1 MDYYGNNNDM
11 GENRDQDPFAPGYY
25 QPGPSNP
32 GSCGEPGF
40 TGFHDGPSGPEKPKK
55 PRKNRTAWKVVALC
69 LVCAVIGA
77 SIHPLYELA
86 SGGNNTTLY
95 VGDRQPTQLNLTAVD
110 TEKEMTTAEIYAAY
124 VGSTVGITVDIVST
138 NIFGQTVTGA
148 AAGSGF
154 VITEDGYILT
164 NYHVI
169 ADANSITVAFVDGT
183 TYPATYVGGEEAND
197 IAVIKINATGLT
209 PVVIGS
215 SDDML
220 VGEQVTAIGN
230 PLGEL
235 TFTETTGIISAL
247 NRSITMSDGSQLF
260 FETLI
265 IATGASAKYLG
276 LESESKFRG
285 MGVSACATCD
295 GFFYRDRTVA
305 VVGGGDSACEEALY
319 LSGLARKVYMIVR
332 KDYLRAS
339 EAMKSRVMSTANIEV
354 LFGCSTREILGDALG
369 VTGARLARE
378 NGEIFEIKIDGFFLA
393 IGRHPNTEW
402 LGGGL
407 ALTQDG
413 YIKSEGVKTE
423 VEGVFVAG
431 DVRNTDFRQAITAAA
446 DGCRAALEAE
456 KYIKNKF

>member
-1 MDYYGNNNDM
+1 MAAFINNDITAA
-11 GENRDQDPFAPGYY
+11 GLIVLAKGAAGQKITYTKIVLGDGYLEEG
-25 QPGPSNP
+25 QTPRSL
-32 GSCGEPGF
+32 
-40 TGFHDGPSGPEKPKK
+40 TGVVSPK
-55 PRKNRTAWKVVALC
+55 
-69 LVCAVIGA
+69 AVID
-77 SIHPLYELA
+77 ITKLKV
-86 SGGNNTTLY
+86 NT
-95 VGDRQPTQLNLTAVD
+95 
-110 TEKEMTTAEIYAAY
+110 
-124 VGSTVGITVDIVST
+124 
-138 NIFGQTVTGA
+138 
-148 AAGSGF
+148 
-154 VITEDGYILT
+154 DG
-164 NYHVI
+164 
-169 ADANSITVAFVDGT
+169 TVA
-183 TYPATYVGGEEAND
+183 VGGIFTND
-197 IAVIKINATGLT
+197 QT
-209 PVVIGS
+209 S
-215 SDDML
+215 
-220 VGEQVTAIGN
+220 
-230 PLGEL
+230 
-235 TFTETTGIISAL
+235 
-247 NRSITMSDGSQLF
+247 
-260 FETLI
+260 
-265 IATGASAKYLG
+265 
-276 LESESKFRG
+276 
-285 MGVSACATCD
+285 D

>member
-1 MDYYGNNNDM
+1 MERIKCLVIGGGPAGYTAAIYACRAALDPTLVEGPEPGGQLITTTKIENYPGFAEGIDAQQLMMDMRTQALNLGTTFISGSAQSCDF
-11 GENRDQDPFAPGYY
+11 ENR
-25 QPGPSNP
+25 S
-32 GSCGEPGF
+32 
-40 TGFHDGPSGPEKPKK
+40 
-55 PRKNRTAWKVVALC
+55 V
-69 LVCAVIGA
+69 
-77 SIHPLYELA
+77 
-86 SGGNNTTLY
+86 TLN
-95 VGDRQPTQLNLTAVD
+95 G
-110 TEKEMTTAEIYAAY
+110 
-124 VGSTVGITVDIVST
+124 
-138 NIFGQTVTGA
+138 
-148 AAGSGF
+148 
-154 VITEDGYILT
+154 
-164 NYHVI
+164 
-169 ADANSITVAFVDGT
+169 
-183 TYPATYVGGEEAND
+183 
-197 IAVIKINATGLT
+197 
-209 PVVIGS
+209 
-215 SDDML
+215 
-220 VGEQVTAIGN
+220 
-230 PLGEL
+230 
-235 TFTETTGIISAL
+235 
-247 NRSITMSDGSQLF
+247 GSQLF

-354 LFGCSTREILGDALG
+354 LFGCSTREVLGDALG
-369 VTGARLARE
+369 VTGVRLARE

>member
-1 MDYYGNNNDM
+1 MERIKCLVIGGGPAGYTAAIYAC
-11 GENRDQDPFAPGYY
+11 RAALDPTLVE
-25 QPGPSNP
+25 GP
-32 GSCGEPGF
+32 EPGGQLI
-40 TGFHDGPSGPEKPKK
+40 TTTKIENYPGFAEGIDAQQLMMDM
-55 PRKNRTAWKVVALC
+55 RAQA
-69 LVCAVIGA
+69 
-77 SIHPLYELA
+77 
-86 SGGNNTTLY
+86 
-95 VGDRQPTQLNLTAVD
+95 LNL
-110 TEKEMTTAEIYAAY
+110 
-124 VGSTVGITVDIVST
+124 
-138 NIFGQTVTGA
+138 
-148 AAGSGF
+148 
-154 VITEDGYILT
+154 
-164 NYHVI
+164 
-169 ADANSITVAFVDGT
+169 GT
-183 TYPATYVGGEEAND
+183 TF
-197 IAVIKINATGLT
+197 IS
-209 PVVIGS
+209 GS
-215 SDDML
+215 AQSCDF
-220 VGEQVTAIGN
+220 E
-230 PLGEL
+230 
-235 TFTETTGIISAL
+235 
-247 NRSITMSDGSQLF
+247 NRSITLSDGSQLF

-354 LFGCSTREILGDALG
+354 LFGCNTREILGDALG

>member
-1 MDYYGNNNDM
+1 MERIKCLVIGGGPAGYTAAIYAC
-11 GENRDQDPFAPGYY
+11 RAALDPTLVE
-25 QPGPSNP
+25 GP
-32 GSCGEPGF
+32 EPGGQLI
-40 TGFHDGPSGPEKPKK
+40 TTTKIENYPGFAEGIDAQQLMMDM
-55 PRKNRTAWKVVALC
+55 RTQA
-69 LVCAVIGA
+69 
-77 SIHPLYELA
+77 
-86 SGGNNTTLY
+86 
-95 VGDRQPTQLNLTAVD
+95 LNL
-110 TEKEMTTAEIYAAY
+110 
-124 VGSTVGITVDIVST
+124 
-138 NIFGQTVTGA
+138 
-148 AAGSGF
+148 
-154 VITEDGYILT
+154 
-164 NYHVI
+164 
-169 ADANSITVAFVDGT
+169 GT
-183 TYPATYVGGEEAND
+183 TF
-197 IAVIKINATGLT
+197 IS
-209 PVVIGS
+209 GS
-215 SDDML
+215 AQSCDF
-220 VGEQVTAIGN
+220 E
-230 PLGEL
+230 
-235 TFTETTGIISAL
+235 
-247 NRSITMSDGSQLF
+247 NRSITLSDDSQLF

-295 GFFYRDRTVA
+295 GFFYRDKTVA

-354 LFGCSTREILGDALG
+354 LFGCSTSEILGDALG

>member
-1 MDYYGNNNDM
+1 MMDM
-11 GENRDQDPFAPGYY
+11 RAQA
-25 QPGPSNP
+25 
-32 GSCGEPGF
+32 
-40 TGFHDGPSGPEKPKK
+40 
-55 PRKNRTAWKVVALC
+55 
-69 LVCAVIGA
+69 
-77 SIHPLYELA
+77 
-86 SGGNNTTLY
+86 
-95 VGDRQPTQLNLTAVD
+95 LNL
-110 TEKEMTTAEIYAAY
+110 
-124 VGSTVGITVDIVST
+124 
-138 NIFGQTVTGA
+138 
-148 AAGSGF
+148 
-154 VITEDGYILT
+154 
-164 NYHVI
+164 
-169 ADANSITVAFVDGT
+169 GT
-183 TYPATYVGGEEAND
+183 TF
-197 IAVIKINATGLT
+197 IS
-209 PVVIGS
+209 GS
-215 SDDML
+215 AQSCDF
-220 VGEQVTAIGN
+220 E
-230 PLGEL
+230 
-235 TFTETTGIISAL
+235 
-247 NRSITMSDGSQLF
+247 NRSITLSDGSQLF

-319 LSGLARKVYMIVR
+319 LSGLARKVYMRVR

-354 LFGCSTREILGDALG
+354 LFGCNTREILGDALG

>member
-1 MDYYGNNNDM
+1 MERIKCLVIGGGPAGYTAAIYAC
-11 GENRDQDPFAPGYY
+11 RAALDPTLVE
-25 QPGPSNP
+25 GP
-32 GSCGEPGF
+32 EPGGQLI
-40 TGFHDGPSGPEKPKK
+40 TTTKIENYPGFAEGIDAQQLMMDM
-55 PRKNRTAWKVVALC
+55 RTQA
-69 LVCAVIGA
+69 
-77 SIHPLYELA
+77 
-86 SGGNNTTLY
+86 
-95 VGDRQPTQLNLTAVD
+95 LNL
-110 TEKEMTTAEIYAAY
+110 
-124 VGSTVGITVDIVST
+124 
-138 NIFGQTVTGA
+138 
-148 AAGSGF
+148 
-154 VITEDGYILT
+154 
-164 NYHVI
+164 
-169 ADANSITVAFVDGT
+169 GT
-183 TYPATYVGGEEAND
+183 TF
-197 IAVIKINATGLT
+197 IS
-209 PVVIGS
+209 GS
-215 SDDML
+215 AQSCDF
-220 VGEQVTAIGN
+220 E
-230 PLGEL
+230 
-235 TFTETTGIISAL
+235 
-247 NRSITMSDGSQLF
+247 NRSITLSDGSQLF

-339 EAMKSRVMSTANIEV
+339 EAMKSRVMSTSNIEV